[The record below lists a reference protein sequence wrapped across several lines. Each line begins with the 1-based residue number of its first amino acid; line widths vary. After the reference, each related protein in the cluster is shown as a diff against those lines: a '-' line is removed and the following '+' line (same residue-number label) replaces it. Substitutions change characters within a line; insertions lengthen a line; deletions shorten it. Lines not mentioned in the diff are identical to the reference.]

1 MKRKLAKYLEPLLEV
16 TSSDKYHWWFALMID
31 TRYVNELTD
40 VRKMHEIETV
50 DTRTIINEMMPK
62 FYDYIFAE
70 ELAENPY
77 TEAPAVT
84 TVNRSLYFDEETVGE
99 QELLQGVVMSL

>member
-31 TRYVNELTD
+31 PRYVNELTD

-50 DTRTIINEMMPK
+50 DTRTIINEMMAK
-62 FYDYIFAE
+62 FYYYIVAE
-70 ELAENPY
+70 ELAEIPY
-77 TEAPAVT
+77 SAQHVVT
-84 TVNRSLYFDEETVGE
+84 KANNYVFF
-99 QELLQGVVMSL
+99 Q